1 MEKCSTS
8 FIIREIANENHNEIA
23 PHTSQNTSLSSK
35 SLQITNVGKNV
46 EKEEFSYTVGG
57 NVNCKL
63 VQPLMYVVQ
72 HFLKELKI
80 ELPCDSAVL
89 LLSIYPKKMKTVI
102 WKDTCIS
109 MVIETCSIIYNN
121 QDMKAT

>member
-1 MEKCSTS
+1 ME
-8 FIIREIANENHNEIA
+8 E
-23 PHTSQNTSLSSK
+23 
-35 SLQITNVGKNV
+35 
-46 EKEEFSYTVGG
+46 EEFSYTIGG

-80 ELPCDSAVL
+80 ELLYDSAIS

-102 WKDTCIS
+102 
-109 MVIETCSIIYNN
+109 
-121 QDMKAT
+121 

>member
-1 MEKCSTS
+1 MANRHMEKCSTS
-8 FIIREIANENHNEIA
+8 LIIREIANENHNEIA
-23 PHTSQNTSLSSK
+23 LHTSQNTSLSSK

-63 VQPLMYVVQ
+63 VHPLMYVVQ

-80 ELPCDSAVL
+80 ELPRDSAVS
-89 LLSIYPKKMKTVI
+89 LLSVYPKKMKTVI
-102 WKDTCIS
+102 
-109 MVIETCSIIYNN
+109 
-121 QDMKAT
+121 